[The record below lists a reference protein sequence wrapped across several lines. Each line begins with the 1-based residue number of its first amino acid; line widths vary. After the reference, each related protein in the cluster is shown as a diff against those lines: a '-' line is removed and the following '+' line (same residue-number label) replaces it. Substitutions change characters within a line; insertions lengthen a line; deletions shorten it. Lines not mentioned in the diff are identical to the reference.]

1 MPRIERSIE
10 IEVPL
15 EKGFWYIVDG
25 ENSLE
30 WHPDV
35 REAKRIAGE
44 VGPTSV
50 MRYVVE
56 IRGKRYEFET
66 RVVEWDPPK
75 RYVDESRFKTRLVKR
90 YVHEGVFEPTE
101 NGFRYTFIL
110 DYHLGPTGLGWITN
124 RLRKRDI
131 ERSIEKSLEKL
142 SMCLRASSRR
152 HNSNRTF
159 QFFL

>member
-1 MPRIERSIE
+1 MPRIERSVE

-30 WHPDV
+30 WYPDV
-35 REAKRIAGE
+35 RGAKRIAGE
-44 VGPTSV
+44 VGPTLV

-101 NGFRYTFIL
+101 HGFKYTFIL
-110 DYHLGPTGLGWITN
+110 DYHLGPTGLGWTTD

-142 SMCLRASSRR
+142 KHVLESKFKK
-152 HNSNRTF
+152 T
-159 QFFL
+159 QQ